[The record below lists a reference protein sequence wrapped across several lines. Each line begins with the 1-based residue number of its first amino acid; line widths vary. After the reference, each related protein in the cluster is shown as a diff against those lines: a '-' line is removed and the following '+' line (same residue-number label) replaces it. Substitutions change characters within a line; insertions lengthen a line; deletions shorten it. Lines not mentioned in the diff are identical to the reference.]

1 MAEHIRFKQKIV
13 NGDSDSA
20 DMILVGKVLQ
30 EILKQYEKLIDFYDD
45 TLYTGEKVRVANI
58 YITSLD
64 EITRNREIET
74 KKLQYEYRG
83 LM

>member
-1 MAEHIRFKQKIV
+1 MVEHIRLKQEVV
-13 NGDSDSA
+13 NGDSDGA

-30 EILKQYEKLIDFYDD
+30 EILKHYEKLISFYDD

-58 YITSLD
+58 YITNWEELLK
-64 EITRNREIET
+64 TREIET
-74 KKLQYEYRG
+74 KNLQYEYRG

>member
-1 MAEHIRFKQKIV
+1 MAEHIRLKQEVV
-13 NGDSDSA
+13 NGDSDGA

-30 EILKQYEKLIDFYDD
+30 EILKHYEKLISFYDD

-58 YITSLD
+58 YITNWEELLK
-64 EITRNREIET
+64 TREIET
-74 KKLQYEYRG
+74 KNLQYEYRG